1 MSDVTKAQYS
11 IVVLLLP
18 LGGVQGGGVHTLTT
32 YTERTLVNI
41 STPALPL
48 PLLPYALPLPLFPY
62 ALPPSSDSQR
72 DSQLD
77 HAVTGDPRARDA
89 A

>member
-1 MSDVTKAQYS
+1 MSDVTEAQHS

-41 STPALPL
+41 SSSALPL
-48 PLLPYALPLPLFPY
+48 PLLPY